1 MVDLTEATTSLSGAT
16 GSWRE
21 LLGPQYRG
29 TTAVLASGV
38 ALYATNEFLTISLL
52 PTTVKDIGGERLY
65 AWVTTLYLVASVLAA
80 AVVNPVLLRV
90 GSRVAYL
97 VGLLSFGL
105 GSLVCALAP
114 QMEILLAGRT
124 LQGLGGGLLAGLGYA
139 LINAVLPGVLWTR
152 ASGLVSAMWG
162 VGTLLGPAAGGLFA
176 QFGAWRWAFGAMVAL
191 TVVMAGAVLTVLP
204 RGKGERSGEPMQV
217 PVLSLVLLG
226 AAALVV
232 SAAQLPHSLVVATG
246 VLAAA
251 GLLLVGFLVVDRRAS
266 TAVLP
271 RSAFRPGREKWIYLT
286 LGLLMATTKANLY
299 IPLLGQR
306 LAHLAPVLAGFLG
319 AALST
324 GWTFSEIASASVSKA
339 RVISALV
346 ITAPLVM
353 SAGLAVVGFTRM
365 SHYNPTAVGLVWA
378 VALLVVGAGVGAG
391 WPHLS
396 AWAMGCVD
404 DPAEGS
410 TAAAAINTVQLIG
423 GAFGA
428 GIAGL
433 VVNTAMGAQFPA
445 ARSLFVLFAV
455 FAAATGLVAYR
466 AVRGSDA
473 VPDATD

>member
-1 MVDLTEATTSLSGAT
+1 M
-16 GSWRE
+16 
-21 LLGPQYRG
+21 
-29 TTAVLASGV
+29 AVLAGGV

-52 PTTVKDIGGERLY
+52 PSTVKDIGGERLY

-80 AVVNPVLLRV
+80 AVVHPVLMRV

-97 VGLLSFGL
+97 VGLVAFGL
-105 GSLVCALAP
+105 GGMVCALAP
-114 QMEILLAGRT
+114 SMEILLTGRT

-139 LINAVLPGVLWTR
+139 LINAVLPGSLWTR

-176 QFGAWRWAFGAMVAL
+176 QFGAWRWAFIGMV
-191 TVVMAGAVLTVLP
+191 VLTVIMASAVVTVLP
-204 RGKGERSGEPMQV
+204 AGKGERSGEPMQV
-217 PVLSLVLLG
+217 PVLSLLLLG
-226 AAALVV
+226 AAALTV
-232 SAAQLPHSLVVATG
+232 SAAQLPRSLVVATG
-246 VLAAA
+246 LLAAA

-266 TAVLP
+266 AAVLP
-271 RSAFRPGREKWIYLT
+271 RSAFHPGREKWIYLT

-306 LAHLAPVLAGFLG
+306 MAHLAPVLAGFLG

-324 GWTFSEIASASVSKA
+324 GWTFSEIASASVNKA
-339 RVISALV
+339 RVITALV

-353 SAGLAVVGFTRM
+353 SAGLAMVGFTQM
-365 SHYNPTAVGLVWA
+365 SHYNPTAVGVVWA
-378 VALLVVGAGVGAG
+378 LALLVVGVGVGAG

-433 VVNTAMGAQFPA
+433 VVNTAMGAQLPA
-445 ARSLFVLFAV
+445 ARWLFVLFAIV
-455 FAAATGLVAYR
+455 AAATCLVAYR
-466 AVRGSDA
+466 AARGLEVALD
-473 VPDATD
+473 